1 LNRGKTVETG
11 KKFGKMLTT
20 RVSELETKL
29 LIQIESP
36 ESAYG
41 KLILLNEKSRE
52 SFEKLSEVL
61 GLPAEIPSFL
71 QNSICIEECPEN
83 GPKVPNLV
91 VTDIVPEFSQ
101 YHLFPI
107 IIFQYERSFKFTCK
121 L

>member
-1 LNRGKTVETG
+1 
-11 KKFGKMLTT
+11 
-20 RVSELETKL
+20 
-29 LIQIESP
+29 LII
-36 ESAYG
+36 
-41 KLILLNEKSRE
+41 LNEKAGE

-61 GLPAEIPSFL
+61 GLPAEISSSL

-83 GPKVPNLV
+83 GQKVPNLV

-107 IIFQYERSFKFTCK
+107 IIFQYECNFKFT